1 MQLSVPTLRRR
12 TLIALTGAS
21 TLAATLGAPLK
32 AGAQTYPARPI
43 RLVVPFPPGGPTD
56 SFARLYAAAMS
67 QQLGQTV
74 VVDNKAGAGGA
85 LGAMEVRRSTAD
97 GHTLLFGT
105 ASTHALYNLIQ
116 PAAQYDALE
125 DFSYVAV
132 LGGAPVVFVVNTS
145 MPRTLKTVVIASKA
159 SPGKYNYGSPGSGT
173 LLHVATERLKQVTGA
188 QITHIPYKGAA
199 PAMQDMM
206 GGNIEMTVDTL
217 GSALPH
223 HQAGRVRIVAVASAK
238 RAPTA
243 PDIPTVAESAELSQ
257 PFEAMLWNV
266 VTAPKGMPETIL
278 RQLADASQKSM
289 NDPALRS
296 KLESQ
301 AMFADLHVGQTS
313 AKAFVKAEQAK
324 WKPIIAA
331 LGDLSKG

>member
-1 MQLSVPTLRRR
+1 MQRRQLLK
-12 TLIALTGAS
+12 TTGSAALTSLLGTA
-21 TLAATLGAPLK
+21 TLAN
-32 AGAQTYPARPI
+32 AQSFPTRPI
-43 RLVVPFPPGGPTD
+43 RLVVPFPAGGPTD
-56 SFARLYAAAMS
+56 SFARQYALGLS
-67 QQLGQTV
+67 QQLGQQV

-85 LGAMEVRRSTAD
+85 IGTMEVKRAAAD
-97 GHTLLFGT
+97 GYTLLFGT

-125 DFSYVAV
+125 DFTYVAV

-159 SPGKYNYGSPGSGT
+159 SPGKYNYGSPGNGT

-188 QITHIPYKGAA
+188 QITHIAYKGAA
-199 PAMQDMM
+199 PAMQDMI
-206 GGNIEMTVDTL
+206 GGTIEMTVDTL
-217 GSALPH
+217 GSALPQ
-223 HQAGRVRIVAVASAK
+223 HQSGRVRIVAVASAK

-243 PDIPTVAESAELSQ
+243 PDIPTVAESAELKV

-266 VTAPKGMPETIL
+266 VTAPKGTPEPVL
-278 RQLADASQKSM
+278 KQLAEASRKAMS
-289 NDPALRS
+289 DPALRAR
-296 KLESQ
+296 LESQ
-301 AMFADLHVGQTS
+301 AMFVDLHVGETS

-324 WKPIIAA
+324 WKPIVTA